1 MQKELLEKLKE
12 ITDEERAILS
22 GEHHVKRELYTSG
35 QDFTVDSKKMLKEGK
50 LIAVRTH
57 TRFIDFPV
65 HRHNYIEVLYVCEGE
80 LVNIIDGRKVV
91 VKKGELLFLN
101 QFTRHEIQR
110 AGENED
116 RIMFLQIFSFI
127 F

>member
-1 MQKELLEKLKE
+1 MQKELLEQLRV
-12 ITDEERAILS
+12 ITEEERAILS

-80 LVNIIDGRKVV
+80 IANIIDGRRVV
-91 VKKGELLFLN
+91 VRKGENPFYK
-101 QFTRHEIQR
+101 QV
-110 AGENED
+110 
-116 RIMFLQIFSFI
+116 
-127 F
+127 